1 MIYFNVIS
9 SSHVANKNGTN
20 IVNVLFKFAKS
31 HISVSSLTPQKTLN
45 KWFQIDGL

>member
-20 IVNVLFKFAKS
+20 IVKVLFKLAKS
-31 HISVSSLTPQKTLN
+31 SISGSTLTPQKY
-45 KWFQIDGL
+45 FE